1 MKIAKCI
8 VVLNQQHTLFPQ
20 QTDLLDDKYSTID
33 YLRVPAAGWTLSQIN
48 DVCDKLLKTDDAD
61 IIMASPIP
69 AMLIT
74 LANRIAYSAGVQDGS
89 DITAGYN
96 ALVYTFHNDKRIK
109 NQFGDKI
116 VMTVAPDGWVLI

>member
-1 MKIAKCI
+1 MTKCI
-8 VVLNQQHTLFPQ
+8 VVLNQQHALFDQ
-20 QTDLLDDKYSTID
+20 QMDLLDDKYSNVD

-48 DVCDKLLKTDDAD
+48 DVCDDLLKTDDAD

-89 DITAGYN
+89 DATKGVYN
-96 ALVYTFHNDKRIK
+96 SLVYTFHNDCRIK
-109 NQFGDKI
+109 KQFGDKI